1 MSYRITFT
9 NLSFR
14 PLILCRRVSGIFR
27 VFSLHTTT
35 KFCFTRDRYLAE
47 LRILGFK
54 FVWRSSVVLPLFD
67 LRVIMV
73 QYRVAQI
80 TRKLFSLEF
89 LFVCPFYNER
99 EENERHL
106 IEVEFALFPFFSS
119 FHVL

>member
-1 MSYRITFT
+1 MSESFGNFPGFLFT
-9 NLSFR
+9 
-14 PLILCRRVSGIFR
+14 C
-27 VFSLHTTT
+27 TTT
-35 KFCFTRDRYLAE
+35 KFCFTGDRYLAE

-54 FVWRSSVVLPLFD
+54 FKFVWRSSVVLPLFY

-106 IEVEFALFPFFSS
+106 IEVEFALFPFFSL